1 MKFNEISKEIKK
13 RFNHKKLNLHEPIF
27 SKKEKNNLLSCL
39 KSGLVSTSN
48 KGHFI
53 KRLEG
58 QIKNFTKSKYVVC
71 TINGVSAIHVGLISL
86 GLKKDDEIL
95 LPSLTFVATVHPV
108 LYIGAVPH
116 FVDAN
121 IRTFGICAH
130 KLEKYLKKITFKKGS
145 FFFNKKTKRRISAI
159 IAVHIFG
166 NPCEILKLR
175 SIAKKYNLRLI
186 EDATESLGSFVN
198 KKHTGT
204 FGDIGVFSFNGN
216 KIITAGG
223 GGAIITNNK
232 FLFKKISHIASNSKT
247 LHPWEYIHDQI
258 GFNYLMPNLNA
269 ALASAQFERLK
280 QIIKIKR
287 DISVIY
293 KDIFSQ
299 FQNFKFLDE
308 TNNTKSNFWLNTIMI
323 EDKKIN
329 KNKLI
334 QYLHKNKIF
343 VRPVWKP
350 LHTLEHLKNFP
361 KMKLNSTIQ
370 IYKNSICLPSG
381 PGIKK

>member
-1 MKFNEISKEIKK
+1 
-13 RFNHKKLNLHEPIF
+13 
-27 SKKEKNNLLSCL
+27 
-39 KSGLVSTSN
+39 
-48 KGHFI
+48 
-53 KRLEG
+53 
-58 QIKNFTKSKYVVC
+58 
-71 TINGVSAIHVGLISL
+71 
-86 GLKKDDEIL
+86 
-95 LPSLTFVATVHPV
+95 
-108 LYIGAVPH
+108 
-116 FVDAN
+116 
-121 IRTFGICAH
+121 
-130 KLEKYLKKITFKKGS
+130 
-145 FFFNKKTKRRISAI
+145 
-159 IAVHIFG
+159 
-166 NPCEILKLR
+166 
-175 SIAKKYNLRLI
+175 
-186 EDATESLGSFVN
+186 
-198 KKHTGT
+198 
-204 FGDIGVFSFNGN
+204 
-216 KIITAGG
+216 
-223 GGAIITNNK
+223 
-232 FLFKKISHIASNSKT
+232 
-247 LHPWEYIHDQI
+247 
-258 GFNYLMPNLNA
+258 MPNLNA
-269 ALASAQFERLK
+269 ALIAQFERLK